1 MKKVLLTALLMST
14 LLATG
19 CYDDY
24 DFEDTAETMTI
35 TSEMMPE
42 TTDTVI
48 AAGDISTEG
57 KTDFYEMEDSSDMVF
72 PPEDV
77 PEQVWT
83 EETVWETDAAEETM
97 LTAESET
104 EETTADS
111 APETTVTDTS
121 TEPTET
127 TTMTETTTSA
137 EPTEPAETEQITETE
152 TTTESVAEPI
162 ITPQR
167 SDYDKALEVYEY
179 MLENGHGTCVN
190 YACQTYEK
198 CQEVG
203 LPCNIVWTDAQLY
216 GHVANTVQV
225 EGIWFILDTQ
235 GQKFLTYN
243 NGFTEVIDMEMNHIG
258 DAGMLSHY
266 RYDELFG

>member
-24 DFEDTAETMTI
+24 YFEDSAETTTI
-35 TSEMMPE
+35 TTESLPE
-42 TTDTVI
+42 TADTVI

-57 KTDFYEMEDSSDMVF
+57 ETDFYEMEDSSDMVF
-72 PPEDV
+72 PPEDA

-83 EETVWETDAAEETM
+83 EETVWETNAAEETM
-97 LTAESET
+97 LTHESET

-111 APETTVTDTS
+111 TPETTVTDTS

-127 TTMTETTTSA
+127 TTSA
-137 EPTEPAETEQITETE
+137 EPTAPAETEQIIETE
-152 TTTESVAEPI
+152 TTTEGVTEPI
-162 ITPQR
+162 TEPLK

-179 MLENGHGTCVN
+179 MLANGHGTCVN
-190 YACQTYEK
+190 YACQTFEK
-198 CQEVG
+198 CQEIG
-203 LPCNIVWTDAQLY
+203 LPCYIVWTDAQLY
-216 GHVANTVQV
+216 AHVANTVQV
-225 EGIWFILDTQ
+225 DGIWFILDTQ
-235 GQKFLTYN
+235 GQMFLTYN
-243 NGFTEVIDMEMNHIG
+243 YGFTEVIDMEMHHIG
-258 DAGMLSHY
+258 DADMLSDY

>member
-1 MKKVLLTALLMST
+1 MLVKTPKGATSMKRAMYLAILLCSVIL
-14 LLATG
+14 TG

-24 DFEDTAETMTI
+24 AETEMTAVSQ
-35 TSEMMPE
+35 SE
-42 TTDTVI
+42 TVSEAI
-48 AAGDISTEG
+48 APVTEG
-57 KTDFYEMEDSSDMVF
+57 ISSEATTYSSDMV
-72 PPEDV
+72 PTMTDAPEDA
-77 PEQVWT
+77 WT
-83 EETVWETDAAEETM
+83 DAEETAM
-97 LTAESET
+97 PPEEAETFPAAEPTEPALTEAA
-104 EETTADS
+104 ETTA
-111 APETTVTDTS
+111 
-121 TEPTET
+121 EPIPT

-137 EPTEPAETEQITETE
+137 EPTAPAETEQITETE
-152 TTTESVAEPI
+152 TMTEPTEPE
-162 ITPQR
+162 R

-203 LPCNIVWTDAQLY
+203 LPCYIVWTDAQLY
-216 GHVANTVQV
+216 AHVANTVQV

-243 NGFTEVIDMEMNHIG
+243 NGFTEVIDMEMHHIG
-258 DAGMLSHY
+258 DADMLSAY